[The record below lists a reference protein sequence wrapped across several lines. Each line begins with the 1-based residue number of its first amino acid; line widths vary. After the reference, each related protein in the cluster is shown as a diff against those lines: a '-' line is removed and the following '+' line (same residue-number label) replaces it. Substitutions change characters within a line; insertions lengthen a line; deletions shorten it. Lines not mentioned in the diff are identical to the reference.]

1 MFLAAPTG
9 NGRPLRVAPLATV
22 CLVLLNV
29 AVAAWTL
36 PTSGRLDWERHEARL
51 ELAGPV
57 RPWGIEEPRFA
68 APGGDVARRRV
79 EAARHG
85 ALDAR
90 LAALDAEDPFQNWCY
105 RAGSAPW
112 RAVSALFLHADVLH
126 LVSNLLVLAFVG
138 AHLEQVWGPA
148 GILLLYLSVGALSL
162 VVDARTGP
170 PTFLLGASGGVAA
183 LFGAY
188 TVRLRRH
195 PWRCHYVHLVYLR
208 PHAGVFDVPC
218 FAVAALWLAQQAIG
232 AVWMQESGE
241 GSVAFVSHLAGFAL
255 GAAAAGVMW
264 LLRLEGDSLAASPG
278 FPTPSAPARSA

>member
-9 NGRPLRVAPLATV
+9 NGRTLRVAPLATV
-22 CLVLLNV
+22 CLVLLDV
-29 AVAAWTL
+29 GVAAWTI
-36 PTSGRLDWERHEARL
+36 PMSGRLDWERREARL
-51 ELAGPV
+51 ELAGPA
-57 RPWGIEEPRFA
+57 RPWGIEAPRFA
-68 APGGDVARRRV
+68 VPGGDGVRRV

-90 LAALDAEDPFQNWCY
+90 LAVLDAEDPFQNWCY

-148 GILLLYLSVGALSL
+148 GLLLLYLSAGALSL

-195 PWRCHYVHLVYLR
+195 PWRCRYVHLVYLR
-208 PHAGVFDVPC
+208 PHTGAFDVPC

-232 AVWMQESGE
+232 AVWMRESGD
-241 GSVAFVSHLAGFAL
+241 GTVAFVSHLAGFAL
-255 GAAAAGVMW
+255 GAAVAGTMW
-264 LLRLEGDSLAASPG
+264 LLQLEGEDPDLPG
-278 FPTPSAPARSA
+278 ALRPPAAPARSA